1 MAQRNVPSYLKK
13 GHQNKN
19 EKQSKI
25 EEEKKLSG
33 HNDKVYTAP
42 DNLSEDAAEYYS
54 FIVNELEISGI
65 LSNLD
70 IPLLSQLAETLSY
83 LDLCNA
89 EINEK
94 GLLVQGL
101 DRNGEPKLIE
111 NPASQVKLKYLREFK
126 SLSNQVGLSP
136 SSRSQLVEM
145 NVTKQQQEED
155 PLLKLLTDVHGE
167 GIKDNL

>member
-1 MAQRNVPSYLKK
+1 MNSEQKEANIQ
-13 GHQNKN
+13 
-19 EKQSKI
+19 
-25 EEEKKLSG
+25 EEKKLSG

-65 LSNLD
+65 LGNID

-94 GLLVQGL
+94 GLLVNGL
-101 DRNGEPKLIE
+101 DRNGDPKLIE

-145 NVTKQQQEED
+145 NVTKQSEEED
-155 PLLKLLTDVHGE
+155 PVLQIVN
-167 GIKDNL
+167 GIQERHRGGREY